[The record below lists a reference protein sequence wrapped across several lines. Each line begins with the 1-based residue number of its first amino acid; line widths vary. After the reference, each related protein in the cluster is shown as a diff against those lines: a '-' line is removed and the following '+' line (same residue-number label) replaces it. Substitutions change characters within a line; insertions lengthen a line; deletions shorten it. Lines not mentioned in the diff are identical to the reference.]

1 VSRQR
6 TALSVAYRS
15 SRGQISGSV
24 CIGYIGIRA
33 GTPNRSD
40 SARSVGLGIKYNSG
54 LPMRHSESALVSASA
69 STSPWPK
76 PYSDWPRCCA
86 DSASRQLPLLLPRST
101 RGYLFGQKKY
111 RTPSA
116 TAEPLSVQVR
126 FRRLECHDESEP
138 VRYST
143 RRLLQ
148 RKGWPILT
156 MPSAGKDLP
165 GDRSQRGMV
174 RRSDSQDMRSWQSCS
189 A

>member
-86 DSASRQLPLLLPRST
+86 DSASRQLPLFLPRST
-101 RGYLFGQKKY
+101 RGYLFGQKKVSNSVCNSG
-111 RTPSA
+111 TVECPSPIQKVRMPRRIGAGPLFHAQAVA
-116 TAEPLSVQVR
+116 TEGVAYTDHAVGRQGL
-126 FRRLECHDESEP
+126 
-138 VRYST
+138 T
-143 RRLLQ
+143 RRQ
-148 RKGWPILT
+148 IATRDG
-156 MPSAGKDLP
+156 S
-165 GDRSQRGMV
+165 
-174 RRSDSQDMRSWQSCS
+174 
-189 A
+189 